1 MPMTL
6 SSVIRTNQQW
16 ISELQGFNGRQL
28 QEQAHLD
35 LAVVLHKIAF
45 NYLQL
50 RQPDIAVLQTF
61 DTDELAAIAK
71 DFVQDT
77 LIKLTSDE
85 YALLKSYREEG
96 PFLNWCKPIIT
107 NLIASDLRRSFWR
120 KRGNEQEDQ
129 PDPAQKDPENLA
141 QQNYLQQLISDC
153 FESLAERQRITFGM
167 FIVEDLS
174 AIEIAK
180 NLGLTENAVNQLV
193 YRARRA
199 MRICLEL
206 KGFKN
211 GSFALVG

>member
-1 MPMTL
+1 MTP

-16 ISELQGFNGRQL
+16 ISELQGLNGRQL
-28 QEQAHLD
+28 QEQAHFD
-35 LAVVLHKIAF
+35 FAVVLHKFAF

-50 RQPDIAVLQTF
+50 RQPVIAVLQTF
-61 DTDELAAIAK
+61 DSDELAAIAK

-77 LIKLTSDE
+77 LIKLTSNE

-107 NLIASDLRRSFWR
+107 NLIASDLRRPFWR

-141 QQNYLQQLISDC
+141 QQNYIQQMISDC
-153 FESLAERQRITFGM
+153 FERLAPRQRITFGM
-167 FIVEDLS
+167 FVVEDLS

-180 NLGLTENAVNQLV
+180 TLGITENAVNQLV

-206 KGFKN
+206 NGFQKD
-211 GSFALVG
+211 SFALFG

>member
-1 MPMTL
+1 MTP

-16 ISELQGFNGRQL
+16 ISELQGLNGRQL
-28 QEQAHLD
+28 QEQAHFD
-35 LAVVLHKIAF
+35 LAVVLHKFAF

-50 RQPDIAVLQTF
+50 RQPVIAVLQTF
-61 DTDELAAIAK
+61 DSDELAAIAK

-77 LIKLTSDE
+77 LIKLTSNE

-107 NLIASDLRRSFWR
+107 NLIASDLRRPFWR

-141 QQNYLQQLISDC
+141 QQNYIQQMISDC
-153 FESLAERQRITFGM
+153 FERLAERQRITFGM
-167 FIVEDLS
+167 FVVEDLS

-180 NLGLTENAVNQLV
+180 TLGITENAVNQLV

-206 KGFKN
+206 NGFQKD
-211 GSFALVG
+211 SFALFG